1 MNPNC
6 LIVQPIAEVGLD
18 LLRQA
23 GLTLHV
29 ARDRSLPAMTPYL
42 EHVIA
47 VVTRDAGFSADAI
60 AMSPKLRV
68 IGVHGTGTNAVAV
81 DVARGRGISV
91 VNTPGANAQS
101 VAELAIGLMLA
112 CARRLIEADRAVR
125 SDDFA
130 WRYRQQ
136 SFELQGRTLGVVGFG
151 HIAKRVAALGR
162 AFGMDV
168 IGWSSRANPAD
179 MAAEGIRPVAELDEL
194 CAASDVLTLHALPGP
209 KPLFDAARFDRV
221 KPGAILVNTG
231 RGALVDEPALAEALK
246 AGRLG
251 AAGLDVFTVEPLPA
265 TSPLLGAPNLV
276 LAPHVGGAT
285 ADALDRTAKDVARK
299 VIAALGLPSPE
310 EGR

>member
-29 ARDRSLPAMTPYL
+29 AQDRSLPAMRPYL
-42 EHVIA
+42 ENVIA
-47 VVTRDAGFSADAI
+47 VVTRDAGFSAEAI
-60 AMSPKLRV
+60 AASPRLRV
-68 IGVHGTGTNAVAV
+68 IGVHGTGTNAVAK
-81 DVARGRGISV
+81 DAAAARGIAV

-112 CARRLIEADRAVR
+112 CARRLVEADHAVR
-125 SDDFA
+125 SDDFG

-162 AFGMDV
+162 AFGMEV
-168 IGWSSRANPAD
+168 IGWSSRANPAE
-179 MAAEGIRPVAELDEL
+179 MAAEGIRPVSDLDEL
-194 CAASDVLTLHALPGP
+194 CAMSDVLTLHALPGP
-209 KPLFDAARFDRV
+209 KPLFDAARFERV

-231 RGALVDEPALAEALK
+231 RGALVDEPALAQALK

-251 AAGLDVFTVEPLPA
+251 AAGLDVFTVEPLPS
-265 TSPLLGAPNLV
+265 TSPLLEAPNLV

-285 ADALDRTAKDVARK
+285 ADALDRTARDVARK
-299 VIAALGLPSPE
+299 VIAALGRPVPE
-310 EGR
+310 DPR